1 MKTSSCAFATP
12 PSTDTLPCFQMRM
25 CSSHCYRVRNP
36 QTSVAPN
43 NYSHNFTSQSEAE
56 DKPWWLSAEHRSPE
70 NCTACLPLP
79 QDCWKFPPLLQNR
92 IRSQLKALVPHGR
105 VARSVCQEKLLVPGQ
120 VMEEETNST
129 NERGKTLHFNLLLFI
144 ASTARTAAR
153 CQARGQGGKYIFGQ
167 KGQLLQTGSLFLK
180 LVISFGSCWW

>member
-1 MKTSSCAFATP
+1 MKTFSCAFATP

-43 NYSHNFTSQSEAE
+43 NYSHNFTWQSEAE

-120 VMEEETNST
+120 VMEEETNSP
-129 NERGKTLHFNLLLFI
+129 NERGKLCVLTCCCSLPAWFVLQRD
-144 ASTARTAAR
+144 ARPEVREENT
-153 CQARGQGGKYIFGQ
+153 
-167 KGQLLQTGSLFLK
+167 FLDRK
-180 LVISFGSCWW
+180 GSCCRQEVYFWN